1 MEGTTF
7 FIGLR
12 RILSLIPN
20 MRPQNNQNRS
30 FFFFFFLFLVLSFS
44 PPFSTRIRSR
54 SILDSKNSKMN
65 RDDRRSSSAHIYI
78 YTYIYIYTFLRT
90 YVSYVSPLFSPIFL
104 PLPFSFL
111 SLSLALLSYYL
122 IFPWWHAPKSYRI
135 YLHLRSI
142 DRVPRC
148 FISLVI
154 ASQLSR
160 SNVAKRYVSPF
171 LQFTRLSMDY

>member
-20 MRPQNNQNRS
+20 MRPQNNRS
-30 FFFFFFLFLVLSFS
+30 FFFFFLFLVLSFS
-44 PPFSTRIRSR
+44 SPVSTRIRSR

-78 YTYIYIYTFLRT
+78 YIHTFLRT

-135 YLHLRSI
+135 YLDLRLI

-171 LQFTRLSMDY
+171 LQYTRLSMDY